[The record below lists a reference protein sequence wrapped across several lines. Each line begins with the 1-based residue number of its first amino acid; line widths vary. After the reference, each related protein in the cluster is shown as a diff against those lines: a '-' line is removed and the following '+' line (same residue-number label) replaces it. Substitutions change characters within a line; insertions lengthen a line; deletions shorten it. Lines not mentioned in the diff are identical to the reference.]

1 VIQSLLRKPRTI
13 LKRIKRSSTEW
24 SIASTAGVNVG
35 RIKNSDA
42 SIHAEVIR
50 TPITP
55 RLAILN
61 ITLKNEGKESLSNLY
76 LMAKVSNGFS
86 LTNSEE
92 IFGAS
97 WKMQRIENLAPSQS
111 IKFKLALRSS
121 VNLNAGTLTFLL
133 SPTSNENDP
142 ELINLTIPIKTITF
156 E

>member
-1 VIQSLLRKPRTI
+1 MIQFLLRKPRI
-13 LKRIKRSSTEW
+13 IFKRIKSNSTEW

-76 LMAKVSNGFS
+76 LIAKASKGFS
-86 LTNSEE
+86 LTISAE

-97 WKMQRIENLAPSQS
+97 WKMQRIENLSPSQS

-121 VNLNAGTLTFLL
+121 VNLNTGIISFLL

-142 ELINLTIPIKTITF
+142 ELINLTLPIKTIAF

>member
-1 VIQSLLRKPRTI
+1 VIQFLPRKPRI
-13 LKRIKRSSTEW
+13 ISKLKKQNSTEW

-55 RLAILN
+55 RLAILKVK
-61 ITLKNEGKESLSNLY
+61 LKNEGKESLSNLY
-76 LMAKVSNGFS
+76 LMAKASKGFS

-97 WKMQRIENLAPSQS
+97 WKMQRIENLSPSQS
-111 IKFKLALRSS
+111 IKFKLALRSN
-121 VNLNAGTLTFLL
+121 VNLNTGTLTFLL

-142 ELINLTIPIKTITF
+142 ELINLTLPIKTIAF

>member
-1 VIQSLLRKPRTI
+1 MIQSLLRKPRTI
-13 LKRIKRSSTEW
+13 LKRIKRNSAEW
-24 SIASTAGVNVG
+24 SIASAAGINVG
-35 RIKNSDA
+35 KIKNSDA

-61 ITLKNEGKESLSNLY
+61 ITLKNEGQASLSNLY
-76 LMAKVSNGFS
+76 LMAKVSKGFS

-97 WKMQRIENLAPSQS
+97 WKMQRIERLVPLQA

-121 VNLNAGTLTFLL
+121 IDPNNGTLIFLL
-133 SPTSNENDP
+133 SPTSNESDP
-142 ELINLTIPIKTITF
+142 ESINLTLPIKTTAF
-156 E
+156 